1 MSFWTGLGQ
10 NVRVVAAVVAKEWRV
25 FWRYPMNAAMSLLMP
40 LTWLAP
46 VYFMGQTFAVN
57 GEALGFRAATGTG
70 DFVAFMVL
78 GGVVG
83 SYVRAVFWGIGF
95 ALKEEMEQGTLESL
109 WLTPNSRLVL
119 LVGRS
124 TVSVLITS
132 LNTVGV
138 MLAVYFLFGFEVAGN
153 VGTALLILVPLI
165 IGLYGFGIAYAG
177 VVLVAR
183 DAHTLTDL
191 GSFLVDVVSGTNYPL
206 SALPRALMI
215 LGLTLPIT
223 YGIDAFRALLLGT
236 APLVPVPVSV
246 AVVLVSAVVFW
257 LLGHR
262 VFSRIDARVRVMG
275 TLGTH

>member
-1 MSFWTGLGQ
+1 RWVWRGPAGATCGPMPRPWPFRRWCCWWRAGWPSGRWTAWAGGRVPCRTTERGGVSMSFWTGLGQ

-138 MLAVYFLFGFEVAGN
+138 MLAVYFL
-153 VGTALLILVPLI
+153 
-165 IGLYGFGIAYAG
+165 
-177 VVLVAR
+177 
-183 DAHTLTDL
+183 
-191 GSFLVDVVSGTNYPL
+191 S
-206 SALPRALMI
+206 
-215 LGLTLPIT
+215 
-223 YGIDAFRALLLGT
+223 
-236 APLVPVPVSV
+236 
-246 AVVLVSAVVFW
+246 
-257 LLGHR
+257 
-262 VFSRIDARVRVMG
+262 
-275 TLGTH
+275 